1 MSAKKPT
8 PVKAANIASF
18 FPPKYVAAG
27 AADAPALA
35 AKNVSDD
42 ARVSVKPSG
51 KLDFATVDPPP
62 AAPEPA
68 SEAPDAATN
77 PREPLATVA
86 DDNGVAPRAPSRRD
100 SDLTGTVAGS
110 NQQSPAASV
119 GDAYH
124 TPAVGLRA
132 ARVAESDMN
141 SPIADTDA
149 GAQVRAL
156 PPSPRPPAGCHVP
169 IGTGAKNDSCA
180 PRVAIR
186 ANLNSARVASLA
198 RRSTRRSP
206 LRPIFVSQPID
217 SRGEA
222 PSASVA
228 PKSSAAIG
236 ASAVKSA
243 ADYAAVARDLEA
255 KANEALAAIRD
266 DAKLEAILADA
277 KKPKPTTEPGRLMRR
292 AENAKVRAEAEARKE
307 EDRAAKAAAKEA
319 ERAAKEAEKVAKEAV
334 KEEEK
339 RKKEAERAAKEAE
352 KAAALAAKEEEKR

>member
-156 PPSPRPPAGCHVP
+156 PPSPRPPRGATFRSGRVP
-169 IGTGAKNDSCA
+169 RMT
-180 PRVAIR
+180 
-186 ANLNSARVASLA
+186 
-198 RRSTRRSP
+198 
-206 LRPIFVSQPID
+206 
-217 SRGEA
+217 
-222 PSASVA
+222 
-228 PKSSAAIG
+228 
-236 ASAVKSA
+236 AV
-243 ADYAAVARDLEA
+243 
-255 KANEALAAIRD
+255 
-266 DAKLEAILADA
+266 
-277 KKPKPTTEPGRLMRR
+277 RR
-292 AENAKVRAEAEARKE
+292 ASRFGRT
-307 EDRAAKAAAKEA
+307 
-319 ERAAKEAEKVAKEAV
+319 
-334 KEEEK
+334 
-339 RKKEAERAAKEAE
+339 
-352 KAAALAAKEEEKR
+352 